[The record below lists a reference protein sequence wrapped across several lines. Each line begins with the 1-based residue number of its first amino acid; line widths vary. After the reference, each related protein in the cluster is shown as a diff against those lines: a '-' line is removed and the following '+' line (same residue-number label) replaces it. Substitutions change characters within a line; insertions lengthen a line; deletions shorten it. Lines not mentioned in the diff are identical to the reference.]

1 MKISYGKNV
10 YGKEEIK
17 SVTQQLN
24 KSTQMGSS
32 VRRFEEK
39 VSSYFS
45 KKYALMVNSGSSA
58 NLIGVSAM
66 KLYHKLNLKD
76 GDEFIA
82 PGIGWSTSYS
92 PFIQNNLNV
101 RFVDVEKYS
110 MNIDPRLIE
119 KNINKKTKGILA
131 INILGNP
138 CEYEKILNIAKKFN
152 LLLVEDNCESLGA
165 TYKRSKYGSYGLCS

>member
-1 MKISYGKNV
+1 MINDKSFIVLANSSNIKKKISLTYDSWDQKEIDAINKTLSTNQLTQSKNV
-10 YGKEEIK
+10 
-17 SVTQQLN
+17 N
-24 KSTQMGSS
+24 KL
-32 VRRFEEK
+32 EK
-39 VSSYFS
+39 IVA
-45 KKYALMVNSGSSA
+45 KYHKRKFCLMVNSGSSA

-119 KNINKKTKGILA
+119 KNINKKTKGILE
-131 INILGNP
+131 IFLVTLVNM
-138 CEYEKILNIAKKFN
+138 KKF
-152 LLLVEDNCESLGA
+152 
-165 TYKRSKYGSYGLCS
+165 